1 MQGIIFNALEEF
13 VLDAADMEVWNDVIE
28 QSQVA
33 SGGAYTAGVLYDDAE
48 IVALA
53 STLCDKLGVSLA
65 DGLKLFGKFLFGF
78 LLNRGPIE
86 LKEYKDTQS
95 LLADLEDVIHKDVKR
110 IHPDAYT
117 PFFEFRR
124 SNDNEGELIYR
135 SDRKMCAV
143 AEGLVE
149 GAAEHFGQQV
159 SMVHTH
165 CTHNGDNDC
174 HWQLSFQS

>member
-65 DGLKLFGKFLFGF
+65 DGL
-78 LLNRGPIE
+78 E
-86 LKEYKDTQS
+86 T
-95 LLADLEDVIHKDVKR
+95 V
-110 IHPDAYT
+110 
-117 PFFEFRR
+117 
-124 SNDNEGELIYR
+124 
-135 SDRKMCAV
+135 
-143 AEGLVE
+143 
-149 GAAEHFGQQV
+149 
-159 SMVHTH
+159 
-165 CTHNGDNDC
+165 
-174 HWQLSFQS
+174 W